1 LSVALQHDPEKWV
14 PVFGKSHPA
23 LTDGSVLDRAAAA
36 VPRLRYAVQPLRSGL
51 LWLTGAAGALVF
63 IEPSPYEI
71 VLLVAMMV
79 FAATRL
85 GLRPGL
91 LPLAAWLVLI
101 NIGFSISATQFMDDR
116 SVVTWLLTSWFMA
129 VTALFYAAV
138 LSENTA
144 ERLAFLTR
152 GYVVAG
158 VIAALAAI
166 LGYSRIFHG
175 LDELFL
181 LYGRARGTFKDPNV
195 LGPFLVLPAL
205 ISLQRVLMGTVKDA
219 LRGGILLLLF
229 SAAIFLS
236 FSRGAWGV
244 LVFSSALM
252 MLLMFLTTHSASQR
266 LRIVMVGLAG
276 IAVVAVFLA
285 ALLSIDMVATL
296 FKERAQLEQSYD
308 IGQTGRFGRHVLGA
322 LLALDKPFGIG
333 PLQFSHYFPEDTHNS
348 YLNAFMSGGWLSG
361 AVYPTLIAVTL
372 LYGLRRAFVP
382 TPWRATYL
390 AYYAAF
396 AGMAAESL
404 VIDSDHWRH
413 YFLCIGVL
421 WGLFLVTRAPARMT
435 PIARVFGR
443 PPRAAL

>member
-1 LSVALQHDPEKWV
+1 MSATFADVLA
-14 PVFGKSHPA
+14 
-23 LTDGSVLDRAAAA
+23 LDRAAAR
-36 VPRLRYAVQPLRSGL
+36 VPRLRYAAQPLRNGL
-51 LWLTGAAGALVF
+51 LWLTGASGALVF

-71 VLLVAMMV
+71 VSLIAMMV
-79 FAATRL
+79 FVGTRL

-101 NIGFSISATQFMDDR
+101 NIGFSISATPFMDDR
-116 SVVTWLLTSWFMA
+116 TVVNWLLTSWFMA
-129 VTALFYAAV
+129 ISALFFAAV

-144 ERLAFLTR
+144 ERIAFLTR

-166 LGYSRIFHG
+166 IGYSRIFHG
-175 LDELFL
+175 LDDLLL
-181 LYGRARGTFKDPNV
+181 LYDRARGTFKDPNV
-195 LGPFLVLPAL
+195 LGAFLVLPAL
-205 ISLQRVLMGTVKDA
+205 ISLQRVLMGTIKDA
-219 LRGGILLLLF
+219 LRGGVLLLLF

-244 LVFSSALM
+244 LVFTAALM
-252 MLLMFLTTHSASQR
+252 MLLMFLTTRSTGQR
-266 LRIVMVGLAG
+266 LRIVMVGFAG
-276 IAVVAVFLA
+276 IAVVALFIA
-285 ALLSIDMVATL
+285 ALLSIDVVAAL

-308 IGQTGRFGRHVLGA
+308 MGQTGRFGRHALGA

-372 LYGLRRAFVP
+372 LYGLRQVFVP

-396 AGMAAESL
+396 AGLAAESF

-421 WGLFLVTRAPARMT
+421 WGLFLAAR
-435 PIARVFGR
+435 PSARTTSDPQPVGAF
-443 PPRAAL
+443 A